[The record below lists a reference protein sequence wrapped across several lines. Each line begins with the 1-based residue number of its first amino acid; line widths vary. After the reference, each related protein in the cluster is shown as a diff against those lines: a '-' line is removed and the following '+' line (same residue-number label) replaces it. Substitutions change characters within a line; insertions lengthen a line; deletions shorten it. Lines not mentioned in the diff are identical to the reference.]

1 MRVLLVDG
9 HYYLY
14 RSFFA
19 IRGLTNS
26 KGEPTNAIYGF
37 LKAVRKMLVDVKP
50 DLAAVI
56 WDAGLPER
64 RTSIQP
70 EYKQNRPPMPD
81 EMRSQED
88 WLEKNIELLGLPSL
102 SLPNNRGGR
111 PHRPLRLPGRGTRHE
126 AVIATNDKDIFQIV
140 SDKIKVYTSLK
151 AAVGKEA
158 FALLGVEETRAKW
171 GVEPAQIAEV
181 LALTGDSSD
190 NIPGVPGVGEKT
202 AAQLVR
208 TYGTVGELLAN
219 VASVPNPKL
228 RDKIEAARD
237 QILSNRHMV
246 DLDRDLK
253 VPVPLEELKIVP
265 RYEELIPALR
275 ACEFKVCS
283 RRSRTKPRR
292 TCPGRGNC
300 FRAEHENFFAS
311 RRFYREWRGIACSSK
326 LNA

>member
-1 MRVLLVDG
+1 MRLLLVDG

-64 RTSIQP
+64 RVALQP
-70 EYKQNRPPMPD
+70 AYKQNRPPMPD

-88 WLEKNIELLGLPSL
+88 WLQEKIEFLGLSSL
-102 SLPNNRGGR
+102 SLPNTEADDIIAIYAQQAAAKG
-111 PHRPLRLPGRGTRHE
+111 HE

-140 SDKIKVYTSLK
+140 TDKIRVYSSLK
-151 AAVGKEA
+151 AAPGKES

-171 GVEPAQIAEV
+171 GVEPHQIAEI

-208 TYGTVGELLAN
+208 THGTVGELLAN
-219 VASVPNPKL
+219 TAAIPNPKL
-228 RDKIEAARD
+228 RDKIESARE

-246 DLDRDLK
+246 DLDRDIQ
-253 VPVPLEELKIVP
+253 VPVPFEELTIKP
-265 RYEELIPALR
+265 RYDELIPALR
-275 ACEFKVCS
+275 ECEFKGLLKEVEDEAAAKS
-283 RRSRTKPRR
+283 PSQLPTQ
-292 TCPGRGNC
+292 G
-300 FRAEHENFFAS
+300 E
-311 RRFYREWRGIACSSK
+311 
-326 LNA
+326 LL